1 MPKAALH
8 KLIWS
13 HKHQRYE
20 LHSHGQLQ
28 QSFRR
33 EDEPAFSDWLA
44 EQTAFAFVGQAGRL
58 SVFKEARPR
67 GGSYWY
73 AYATH
78 AQRFRKRYL
87 GGTARVTFARLEETA
102 KALTR
107 QSSPGSGDSAPS
119 SLRLEAQGAG
129 SHRED
134 VGRAGERPD
143 TVPHGKQRE
152 VLSTKLLSPSL
163 PTALTQRERLLR
175 KLDMARSF
183 PLTLISASAG
193 SGKTTLLSAWVAAPK
208 VQQVNEATAVGGER
222 EGAKAPCAWL
232 ALDMLDNDLIRFW
245 NSVIAALRTCLPIIG
260 ETALAML
267 HAHQSPPLSTIL
279 VALLNEL
286 AEQEKEIVLILDDY
300 HVISDQAIEEA
311 MRFLLD
317 HLPANL
323 HLVLSTRID
332 PDLPLSRFRMR
343 GQLVEI
349 RDQDLRF
356 TLEEASHFLTQRMM
370 LSLSEEEVTT
380 LHQRTEGWIAGLQLA
395 ALSLR
400 KQEDRSAWISN
411 FAGSHRYLLDY
422 VQQEILAQLSVPL
435 QHFLLQTSI
444 LTSMNAD
451 LCQAVTEAPTPMA
464 SQQML
469 EELERANLF
478 VVPLD
483 EQRQWYRYH
492 DLFREALLTR
502 LQARQPQWLPLL
514 HLRATRWY
522 EAAGSMREAIA
533 HVLEASDYPYAV
545 ALMEQAAP
553 RFWLNGEAK
562 TVHTWVMAL
571 PDRVLRTKAR
581 FALSAV
587 FRLQESLHMS
597 VEMLQGTMHAQI
609 EQSLVRIE
617 EVLQNRTSPVLPQS
631 EMRVLK
637 RRLLLMRGW
646 RAGFELTKI
655 GDAVTLSHLVQEV
668 QEAALEEEV
677 TWKMIPCIL
686 TYWLRETLQR
696 EGGLLVPMLEQINQ
710 EAKRSG
716 DPLIIL
722 RVMSMLTL
730 AYFKAGRLRRA
741 EQEGLAALELAKHSG
756 IQTYVTGY
764 LHYWLGLIYYQHNQ
778 IEEAF
783 QSIQR
788 ELHIARLWQQVDL
801 LRVGAHLLTQIALAR
816 GNFAVAEQAL
826 QELEQIYQRH
836 PLAYIPPWTAAARV
850 WYWLKTG
857 NLAASQEWAD
867 QSGLDPQRWDP
878 NQKSALL
885 MLVRVYLAQQQSAL
899 ALQTLQRFR
908 QRLDRPGDLSTA
920 IEWMT
925 LYVAALYLSG
935 DKEQAMRIAIQLVQ
949 MTEPE
954 GAIRVY
960 LDAGPPMKQVL
971 KALLAAPQ
979 DDEPSAPNTSISR
992 PYVLRLLAT
1001 FKQEEDRSTQQRDT
1015 SSATTPKTRPYA
1027 PPNVVQQGLSKPL
1040 SQQEQRV
1047 LPLLVAGETYAEM
1060 AREMIVSVHT
1070 IKTQVNSIYR
1080 KLGVSRRAE
1089 AIAEASRLRLF

>member
-1 MPKAALH
+1 
-8 KLIWS
+8 
-13 HKHQRYE
+13 
-20 LHSHGQLQ
+20 
-28 QSFRR
+28 
-33 EDEPAFSDWLA
+33 
-44 EQTAFAFVGQAGRL
+44 
-58 SVFKEARPR
+58 
-67 GGSYWY
+67 
-73 AYATH
+73 
-78 AQRFRKRYL
+78 
-87 GGTARVTFARLEETA
+87 
-102 KALTR
+102 
-107 QSSPGSGDSAPS
+107 
-119 SLRLEAQGAG
+119 
-129 SHRED
+129 
-134 VGRAGERPD
+134 
-143 TVPHGKQRE
+143 
-152 VLSTKLLSPSL
+152 
-163 PTALTQRERLLR
+163 
-175 KLDMARSF
+175 MARSF

-193 SGKTTLLSAWVAAPK
+193 SGKTTLLSAWVAA
-208 VQQVNEATAVGGER
+208 VGDVER
-222 EGAKAPCAWL
+222 ERTKTPCAWL
-232 ALDMLDNDLIRFW
+232 SLDALDNDAISFW
-245 NSVIAALRTCLPIIG
+245 DSVIAALRTCLPAVG

-300 HVISDQAIEEA
+300 HVISDQTIEEA

-332 PDLPLSRFRMR
+332 PDLPLSRLRMR

-356 TLEEASHFLTQRMM
+356 TPEEASHFLTQRMT
-370 LSLSEEEVTT
+370 LSLSEEDVAT

-400 KQEDRSAWISN
+400 KQPDRSAWISN

-422 VQQEILAQLSVPL
+422 IQQEILAQLSVPL

-451 LCQAVTEAPTPMA
+451 LCQAVTEAPTQME
-464 SQQML
+464 SQQMI

-483 EQRQWYRYH
+483 EERQWYRYH

-514 HLRATRWY
+514 HLRAARWY
-522 EAAGSMREAIA
+522 EAAGLMREAVA
-533 HVLEASDYPYAV
+533 HALAADYPYA
-545 ALMEQAAP
+545 ANLMEQVAP
-553 RFWLNGEAK
+553 GFWLNGEAK
-562 TVHTWVMAL
+562 TVHTWVMGL
-571 PDRVLRTKAR
+571 PNTVLGTKAH

-587 FRLQESLHMS
+587 FRLQETLHMS
-597 VEMLQGTMHAQI
+597 AEMLQGRTHAQI

-617 EVLQNRTSPVLPQS
+617 EVLQNRTSPVLPES
-631 EMRVLK
+631 EMKVLK

-655 GDAVTLSHLVQEV
+655 GDAVTLSQLVQEM
-668 QEAALEEEV
+668 QEVALEEDV

-696 EGGLLVPMLEQINQ
+696 EGGLLVPMLEQIEQ

-716 DPLIIL
+716 DPLILL

-788 ELHIARLWQQVDL
+788 ELRIARLWQQVDL
-801 LRVGAHLLTQIALAR
+801 LRVGAHFLTQIALAR

-850 WYWLKTG
+850 WYWLKAG
-857 NLAASQEWAD
+857 NLAAAQQWAD

-878 NQKSALL
+878 NQKSTLL

-908 QRLDRPGDLSTA
+908 QHLDRPGDLSTA

-935 DKEQAMRIAIQLVQ
+935 DREQAMCIATQLVQ

-960 LDAGPPMKQVL
+960 LDASPPMKQVL

-979 DDEPSAPNTSISR
+979 DDEPDAPDASISR

-1001 FKQEEDRSTQQRDT
+1001 FQQQEDRSMQQRVG
-1015 SSATTPKTRPYA
+1015 SSAATPKTLPYA
-1027 PPNVVQQGLSKPL
+1027 PPNVAQQGLSEPL
-1040 SQQEQRV
+1040 SRQEQRV
-1047 LPLLVAGETYAEM
+1047 LPLLVAGRTYGEM
-1060 AREMIVSVHT
+1060 AREMTVSVHT

-1089 AIAEASRLRLF
+1089 AIAVAQRLRLF